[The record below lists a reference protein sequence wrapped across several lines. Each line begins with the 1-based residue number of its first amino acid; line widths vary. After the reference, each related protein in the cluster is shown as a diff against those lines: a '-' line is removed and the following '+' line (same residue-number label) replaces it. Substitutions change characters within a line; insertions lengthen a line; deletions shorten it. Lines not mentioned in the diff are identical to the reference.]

1 MLNLANLITLAR
13 IFLIP
18 AVILFDHPP
27 KVGPSPIAATLFVI
41 ASLTDLVDGYVARRF
56 NQVTSTGKL
65 LDPIADKILVS
76 SALFLLVGHGLLPP
90 LLAILMVGREFA
102 VSGLRQVAASQGI
115 VIPAET
121 SGKVKMGFQT
131 VSIALLLDNNRH
143 LKIPGTNLLLNFH
156 WIGLLAFWVAIIL
169 AIVSGVQY
177 LLWYLWV
184 SDREERP

>member
-27 KVGPSPIAATLFVI
+27 KVGPSPVAATLFVV
-41 ASLTDLVDGYVARRF
+41 ASLTDLIDGYVARRF